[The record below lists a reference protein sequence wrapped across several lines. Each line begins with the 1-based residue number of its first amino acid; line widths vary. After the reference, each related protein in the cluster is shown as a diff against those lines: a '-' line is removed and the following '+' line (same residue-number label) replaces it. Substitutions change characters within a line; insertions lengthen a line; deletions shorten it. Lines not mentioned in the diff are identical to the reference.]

1 MLIRDNLN
9 MKKIKKSFKV
19 EKDSMGQVKIPRDAL
34 YGPQTQRAVDNFNVS
49 NLVMPKEFI
58 ISVLKVKIAAA
69 QANYKLKLIDKK
81 ICDAICKSSQYLIEN
96 YDTSNF
102 PLDVFQTGSG
112 TSTNMNVNEV
122 IANIAKKK
130 YKAKI
135 HPNDHVNMSQSSNDV
150 IPTAINHCAFM
161 LASENLLPSL
171 IKLSKIINL
180 KAKKTKN
187 IVKTGRTHLMDAM
200 PITFEQELSGWKS
213 QIDDKHKTL
222 KDKKEIIHFCATSED
237 INNISYALMFIET
250 RKILL
255 KKINE
260 LIKIINKYEKKYS
273 NTAMI
278 SRTHGQKAS
287 PTTFGK
293 ELKVF
298 TSRVKKQLRF
308 FETREIY
315 GKMNGAVGNYN
326 AHYFVLP
333 QVKWD
338 IETKKFLNTLG
349 LKQNENTTQ
358 IENHD
363 WIAESLND
371 ISLISNILIDF
382 ARDIWMYIMLDYIK
396 QRKIKSE
403 VGSSTMP
410 HKINPINFENAEG
423 NLEIVT
429 SLSQAIGKKLQIS
442 RFQRDLTD
450 STVLRNL
457 GVIYS
462 HFYISITSLIK
473 GMNKIDI
480 NIQKINNDL
489 DESWELLAEPIQTVM
504 RFHNIENSY
513 DIIKNSTRGKSL
525 NKQTIHSIIKSCDLD
540 DNIKEYLLKL
550 SPKDYIGLAQKLT
563 KKKN

>member
-1 MLIRDNLN
+1 MTNKENDSSLKAISPIDGRYSSQIEQSLKDINSEYGLINKRLYIEIKWFIFLCSLSPIKKKFKLN
-9 MKKIKKSFKV
+9 QEEKNYLNNIHKNFNIKDAQNIKKIENITNHDVKSIEYF
-19 EKDSMGQVKIPRDAL
+19 
-34 YGPQTQRAVDNFNVS
+34 
-49 NLVMPKEFI
+49 
-58 ISVLKVKIAAA
+58 
-69 QANYKLKLIDKK
+69 
-81 ICDAICKSSQYLIEN
+81 LIEK
-96 YDTSNF
+96 F
-102 PLDVFQTGSG
+102 
-112 TSTNMNVNEV
+112 
-122 IANIAKKK
+122 
-130 YKAKI
+130 
-135 HPNDHVNMSQSSNDV
+135 
-150 IPTAINHCAFM
+150 
-161 LASENLLPSL
+161 
-171 IKLSKIINL
+171 
-180 KAKKTKN
+180 
-187 IVKTGRTHLMDAM
+187 
-200 PITFEQELSGWKS
+200 
-213 QIDDKHKTL
+213 DKHKTL

-260 LIKIINKYEKKYS
+260 LIKIINKYEKKHS

-278 SRTHGQKAS
+278 SRTHGQKAT

-298 TSRVKKQLRF
+298 TSRVKKQLKF

-550 SPKDYIGLAQKLT
+550 SPKDYIGLAQKLA

>member
-1 MLIRDNLN
+1 
-9 MKKIKKSFKV
+9 
-19 EKDSMGQVKIPRDAL
+19 
-34 YGPQTQRAVDNFNVS
+34 
-49 NLVMPKEFI
+49 
-58 ISVLKVKIAAA
+58 
-69 QANYKLKLIDKK
+69 
-81 ICDAICKSSQYLIEN
+81 
-96 YDTSNF
+96 
-102 PLDVFQTGSG
+102 
-112 TSTNMNVNEV
+112 
-122 IANIAKKK
+122 
-130 YKAKI
+130 
-135 HPNDHVNMSQSSNDV
+135 
-150 IPTAINHCAFM
+150 
-161 LASENLLPSL
+161 
-171 IKLSKIINL
+171 
-180 KAKKTKN
+180 
-187 IVKTGRTHLMDAM
+187 
-200 PITFEQELSGWKS
+200 
-213 QIDDKHKTL
+213 
-222 KDKKEIIHFCATSED
+222 
-237 INNISYALMFIET
+237 MFIET

-396 QRKIKSE
+396 QKKIKSE